1 MEKYTGGRQ
10 ATRCFADL
18 YGKSTLFQLKRYD
31 ELIRAFKRK
40 YKSKFCYLASS
51 SGRVELIGNHTD
63 HNGGKVVG
71 CTVDLDIVAAFL
83 PSDNGKV
90 VISGNNY
97 RDIVFNVADVDE
109 KESGSVGMAKGV
121 LAGLRNRGKQ
131 IGGFY
136 AICNT
141 TVPSGAGVSSSAA
154 FQLLVAAIEN
164 HLYNNGEVTPATMA
178 EVGQYAENVYFNKP
192 CGLLDQGVIAV
203 GGVVEIDFCNGFDAK
218 RLDGDLHNLALVV
231 VDTGKSHAQL
241 TGHYAA
247 IPAEMKAVATHFGKD
262 RLVDVDADLFFNN
275 YDRVSQAVG
284 QRPALRAKHFFE
296 ENLLVD
302 SVSKALADGDK
313 NAILEAI
320 NASGDSS
327 MRQLQ
332 NCSVDGDTTI
342 ADAVTYARSVFPKCA
357 SRVHGGGFAG
367 TILVVA
373 DKKEAGRIAEC
384 MGKKYGKKAVYLLRV
399 RKVGA
404 TVL

>member
-51 SGRVELIGNHTD
+51 SGRVEIIGNHTD
-63 HNGGKVVG
+63 HNGGKVIG

-83 PSDNGKV
+83 PNDNGEV

-97 RDIVFNVADVDE
+97 RDIVFNLSDIDY
-109 KESGSVGMAKGV
+109 KESGSIGMVKGV
-121 LAGLRNRGKQ
+121 LAGLKQRGKN

-136 AICNT
+136 ACLNT

-154 FQLLVAAIEN
+154 FQLLVGAIQN
-164 HLYNNGEVTPATMA
+164 HLYNNGQLSPQTLA

-203 GGVVEIDFCNGFDAK
+203 GGVVEIDFQHGFDAK
-218 RLDGDLHNLALVV
+218 RLDDNLQNLALVV
-231 VDTGKSHAQL
+231 VDTGKSHSQL
-241 TGHYAA
+241 TSHYAA
-247 IPAEMKAVATHFGKD
+247 IPADMKAVAVHFGKD
-262 RLVDVDADLFFNN
+262 RLVDVDSNLFFNN
-275 YDRVSQAVG
+275 YRRVVADVG
-284 QRPALRAKHFFE
+284 ERAALRAKHFFE

-302 SVSKALADGDK
+302 QVSQALSAGDK
-313 NAILEAI
+313 DAIIQAV
-320 NASGDSS
+320 NKSGDSS
-327 MRQLQ
+327 ISQLQ
-332 NCSVDGDTTI
+332 NCSVGNDTTI
-342 ADAVTYARSVFPKCA
+342 ADAVTYARSICKNGA
-357 SRVHGGGFAG
+357 SRVHGGGFQG
-367 TILVVA
+367 TILVLA
-373 DKKEAGRIAEC
+373 DKKDASRVADA
-384 MGKKYGKKAVYLLRV
+384 MAKKYGKKAVYVLKV
-399 RKVGA
+399 RKLGA